1 MSIKEKV
8 LKEKDYREIE
18 KMKETIILAKKEILD
33 LRSEAIDLVNKGII
47 IGRNEA
53 LEEKKKQVEWLKE
66 EVDNMPL
73 AIEDDVIPDV
83 VVKWFLKKIDEAFP
97 DLKESFTKEK
107 NVFKN

>member
-8 LKEKDYREIE
+8 LKEKDYRALVYTVNIRLSGEARRNSL
-18 KMKETIILAKKEILD
+18 MSILNEV
-33 LRSEAIDLVNKGII
+33 IDLTIQKCNQ
-47 IGRNEA
+47 
-53 LEEKKKQVEWLKE
+53 EKKKQVEWLKE